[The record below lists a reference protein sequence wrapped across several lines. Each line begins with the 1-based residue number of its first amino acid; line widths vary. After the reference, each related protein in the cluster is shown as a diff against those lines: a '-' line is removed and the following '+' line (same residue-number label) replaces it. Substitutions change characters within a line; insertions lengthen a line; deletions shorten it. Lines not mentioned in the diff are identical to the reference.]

1 MTGTK
6 VAWGGKVW
14 GSEAAIS
21 TRELKEGESAC
32 CICFNAPEE
41 IRFSPCKHAVCQP
54 CLDRLRQANIFK
66 ADPGI
71 KCPFCRQFVEA
82 YVPIDGRGVND
93 SAALVEAN
101 RAARA
106 AAVARLPVA
115 VKKQAAVQD
124 AVQAPQDWE
133 CTKCQ
138 NINFS
143 TRPKCNKCGQP
154 GPKSRQMPPPGQ
166 TSVRKDVLKCT
177 DAEIR
182 DSAHE
187 KMHPNFQ
194 QAFDEAGVPHVAGL
208 PPGTVGGSADTVIAA
223 MAKRGQERLNHIIR
237 VLSEHGHLKELTTAF
252 FGNYTLQDL
261 LDATHKLRQAAA
273 KLRARNTASSSDIEH
288 MLGFSDGQD
297 SLIRLARGIVTAMP
311 EGATNKQGFYVVAK
325 LLEVGEP
332 ADLLPLAA
340 KVFPEGPQLTADLHS
355 SESWRGIKVMVS
367 LVEAMSDLAL
377 QRGHMSAAAMGMLES
392 LCGLY
397 LKDEQQILKMANH
410 RHYGPMLV
418 DAAFASL
425 PGPKS
430 KQMLTLLAK
439 NAGQLV
445 DHRWGFSTLTTLLS
459 LSAATDECKD
469 IIVTDICVAAQAL
482 EGSFAR
488 ATAKFWSQPP
498 PGVGADLV
506 WRMLQRLDEENEH
519 GWVKSIVAELFSGIV
534 TFQRQPRPMEV
545 LVDALCL
552 QGLPDHA
559 VMGHIMTIRNVMGDA
574 KADEVLQ
581 TVNARRGTS
590 LSPQIPSS
598 GQVQPAA
605 DTIQFG
611 SLLANGDDEYSSV
624 FASPPRNA
632 AASTAPTPAGPSML
646 GPPPAPPPIQPPP
659 PFQQPAPPTQQPV
672 PPLQQPAP
680 PRPPPPPAHT
690 NTGVRPPPPLLL
702 IPPCPPQVANGVRPP
717 PVPKR
722 MVVPPRPR
730 PPQPAP
736 GARPPGRSAGV
747 PSTLADLMPHLMV
760 GMQTSQASPT
770 AQPPGQ
776 LSAPP
781 TPAPQSSQPIVQQ
794 AMNGH
799 HMVQQNGRVV
809 APRANPAV
817 SAASPPPPKQQA
829 VRPAQNGIASS
840 GAERQTAQAPAARGA
855 ARRPGTPSTLAVR
868 PQDNA
873 HVNGQCTNAQPAWIG
888 AKSWS
893 CQVCT
898 YVHEGAQAQFLA
910 CAICGTPMPGV

>member
-1 MTGTK
+1 MD
-6 VAWGGKVW
+6 
-14 GSEAAIS
+14 GSGA
-21 TRELKEGESAC
+21 KD
-32 CICFNAPEE
+32 NP
-41 IRFSPCKHAVCQP
+41 
-54 CLDRLRQANIFK
+54 
-66 ADPGI
+66 
-71 KCPFCRQFVEA
+71 
-82 YVPIDGRGVND
+82 
-93 SAALVEAN
+93 ALVEAN

-115 VKKQAAVQD
+115 IKKQAAVQD

-154 GPKSRQMPPPGQ
+154 GPKSRQMLPSGQ
-166 TSVRKDVLKCT
+166 MSDVLKCS

-182 DSAHE
+182 DSAYE

-208 PPGTVGGSADTVIAA
+208 PPGTVGGNADTVIAA

-273 KLRARNTASSSDIEH
+273 KLRARNIASSSDIEH

-297 SLIRLARGIVTAMP
+297 SLMLLARGVVTAMP
-311 EGATNKQGFYVVAK
+311 EGATHKQGFYVVAK

-340 KVFPEGPQLTADLHS
+340 KIFPGGPQLTADLHS
-355 SESWRGIKVMVS
+355 SEAWRSIKVMVS

-377 QRGHMSAAAMGMLES
+377 QKGHMSAAAMGLLES

-397 LKDEQQILKMANH
+397 LKDEQQILKMATH
-410 RHYGPMLV
+410 RNCGPMLV

-425 PGPKS
+425 PRPKS

-439 NAGQLV
+439 IAGQLV
-445 DHRWGFSTLTTLLS
+445 EQRWGFNVLTTLLS
-459 LSAATDECKD
+459 LSAANDECKE

-488 ATAKFWSQPP
+488 VAAKLWSQPA
-498 PGVGADLV
+498 PGAGTDLV

-519 GWVKSIVAELFSGIV
+519 GWVKSIVAELFSGIL
-534 TFQRQPRPMEV
+534 TFQRQPRVMEV

-559 VMGHIMTIRNVMGDA
+559 VMCHIMTIRNVMGDA
-574 KADEVLQ
+574 KADDILQ
-581 TVNARRGTS
+581 TVSARRGTS
-590 LSPQIPSS
+590 LSSQSS
-598 GQVQPAA
+598 SAAPAGHEQA
-605 DTIQFG
+605 AAGTIQFG
-611 SLLANGDDEYSSV
+611 SMGANGDDQYSSA

-646 GPPPAPPPIQPPP
+646 RPPPPPPPPP
-659 PFQQPAPPTQQPV
+659 PSQQPVGPFQQPAA
-672 PPLQQPAP
+672 PLQQQPLP
-680 PRPPPPPAHT
+680 PRPPPPPAHI
-690 NTGVRPPPPLLL
+690 NNGVRLPPPLLP
-702 IPPCPPQVANGVRPP
+702 IPPRPSQVANGVRPP
-717 PVPKR
+717 LVPKR
-722 MVVPPRPR
+722 MVVPPRPK

-736 GARPPGRSAGV
+736 GARPPGGSAGV
-747 PSTLADLMPHLMV
+747 PSMLADLLPHLMV
-760 GMQTSQASPT
+760 GTPTSNTPPT

-776 LSAPP
+776 PSGPP
-781 TPAPQSSQPIVQQ
+781 TSALQSSQPIVQQ
-794 AMNGH
+794 AVNGH
-799 HMVQQNGRVV
+799 HMVPQNGRVL
-809 APRANPAV
+809 APHASSAP
-817 SAASPPPPKQQA
+817 SAAHPPHPKQQA
-829 VRPAQNGIASS
+829 VRPAQNSIAPSV
-840 GAERQTAQAPAARGA
+840 AERQTVQAPAARGA
-855 ARRPGTPSTLAVR
+855 VRRPGTSSTSIV
-868 PQDNA
+868 QSENNA
-873 HVNGQCTNAQPAWIG
+873 HMNGQSTNAQPAWTG
-888 AKSWS
+888 AKCWS

-898 YVHEGAQAQFLA
+898 YVHEGSEAGFLA
-910 CAICGTPMPGV
+910 CAICGTPMPVE